1 MRTILNKNENYSQ
14 LLEVVMSELIIVIL
28 ASLAAGLLSLS
39 VALVLLSSKKL
50 SEKLVKYGTPFAA
63 GVLLIIGFRDLL
75 PEGIEEEGIQVLNA
89 TLGAVIIF
97 FLIEK
102 GFSSFHHHHEEDKP
116 KDNNTQGW
124 LFVIGDVFHN
134 LIDGISLGGAFLLGR
149 ETGLLATFALIS
161 HDIPLEVGEFGNQL
175 RVGFTKKQ
183 TIIRNIV
190 SGSTTVIG
198 AVLTFQIGGDLN
210 IPMGYLYGG
219 IAGFFIYIA
228 LSDIVPTIHTS
239 EKSRYGLQTGFL
251 LVGLIFGGTV
261 SALAH
266 EYIDVTHN
274 HELHEDEHSEHSHAL
289 LEVNSSLPVPEIS
302 INVEED
308 KKSGYNLFL
317 TTQNFTFNPD
327 NASSEHVD
335 GEGHAHLYING
346 KKITRLYSKAYYL
359 GDFEKGSY
367 TIVVELSSNDHSILS
382 KNGNP
387 IQASFE
393 LVVGEHGDH
402 DDHDEE
408 GHHDEETNL
417 TDENLSDNISSELL
431 PAYEALGCTTI
442 LKNLNELEIYTV
454 AIERPFPGEIISG
467 DYLVTGCSSAFEGT
481 VVWQLLDIYGNSV
494 GSGFTNGGSF
504 SVDKFEFYL
513 ETEIFNNGKYFLEVY
528 ETDPSDGESSLKLD
542 GTTIPIYINNEIITS
557 TTTIDVEVEKF
568 SLSVAEGIP
577 EELQIIEVKLG
588 TKAIIEINSSVNTEL
603 HIHGYDLYIDIQK
616 DNTQELAFDF
626 NIAGEFEI
634 EDHNSG
640 YEVARIRVNP

>member
-14 LLEVVMSELIIVIL
+14 LYLEVIMSDSIIVIL

-50 SEKLVKYGTPFAA
+50 SEKLVKFGTPFAA

-75 PEGIEEEGIQVLNA
+75 PEGIAEEGIQVLNA

-102 GFSSFHHHHEEDKP
+102 GFNSFHHHHEEDKP
-116 KDNNTQGW
+116 KANNTQGW

-198 AVLTFQIGGDLN
+198 AVLTFQVGGELD

-251 LVGLIFGGTV
+251 LIGLIFGGTV

-274 HELHEDEHSEHSHAL
+274 HELHDDENH
-289 LEVNSSLPVPEIS
+289 
-302 INVEED
+302 
-308 KKSGYNLFL
+308 
-317 TTQNFTFNPD
+317 
-327 NASSEHVD
+327 
-335 GEGHAHLYING
+335 
-346 KKITRLYSKAYYL
+346 
-359 GDFEKGSY
+359 
-367 TIVVELSSNDHSILS
+367 
-382 KNGNP
+382 
-387 IQASFE
+387 
-393 LVVGEHGDH
+393 
-402 DDHDEE
+402 
-408 GHHDEETNL
+408 HHDEEDDYHD
-417 TDENLSDNISSELL
+417 DENHHHDE
-431 PAYEALGCTTI
+431 EDDHH
-442 LKNLNELEIYTV
+442 E
-454 AIERPFPGEIISG
+454 
-467 DYLVTGCSSAFEGT
+467 
-481 VVWQLLDIYGNSV
+481 
-494 GSGFTNGGSF
+494 TN
-504 SVDKFEFYL
+504 
-513 ETEIFNNGKYFLEVY
+513 
-528 ETDPSDGESSLKLD
+528 
-542 GTTIPIYINNEIITS
+542 TS
-557 TTTIDVEVEKF
+557 TKTIDVEVEKF
-568 SLSVAEGIP
+568 NLSVAEGVP

-588 TKAIIEINSSVNTEL
+588 TKAIIEVNSSVNTEL

-616 DNTQELAFDF
+616 DKTQELAFDF

-640 YEVARIRVNP
+640 YKVARIKVTP

>member
-102 GFSSFHHHHEEDKP
+102 GFSSFHHHHEEDKL

-183 TIIRNIV
+183 TIIRNII

-274 HELHEDEHSEHSHAL
+274 HELHDE
-289 LEVNSSLPVPEIS
+289 
-302 INVEED
+302 EED
-308 KKSGYNLFL
+308 
-317 TTQNFTFNPD
+317 
-327 NASSEHVD
+327 H
-335 GEGHAHLYING
+335 
-346 KKITRLYSKAYYL
+346 
-359 GDFEKGSY
+359 
-367 TIVVELSSNDHSILS
+367 
-382 KNGNP
+382 
-387 IQASFE
+387 
-393 LVVGEHGDH
+393 
-402 DDHDEE
+402 HDEE
-408 GHHDEETNL
+408 EDHHDEETSPIN
-417 TDENLSDNISSELL
+417 ENSSDNISSELL
-431 PAYEALGCTTI
+431 PANETT
-442 LKNLNELEIYTV
+442 
-454 AIERPFPGEIISG
+454 
-467 DYLVTGCSSAFEGT
+467 
-481 VVWQLLDIYGNSV
+481 
-494 GSGFTNGGSF
+494 
-504 SVDKFEFYL
+504 
-513 ETEIFNNGKYFLEVY
+513 
-528 ETDPSDGESSLKLD
+528 
-542 GTTIPIYINNEIITS
+542 TS
-557 TTTIDVEVEKF
+557 TSTVYVEVEKF
-568 SLSVAEGIP
+568 NLSITEGVP
-577 EELQIIEVKLG
+577 EELQIIDVKLG

>member
-274 HELHEDEHSEHSHAL
+274 HEIHEDENH
-289 LEVNSSLPVPEIS
+289 
-302 INVEED
+302 
-308 KKSGYNLFL
+308 
-317 TTQNFTFNPD
+317 
-327 NASSEHVD
+327 
-335 GEGHAHLYING
+335 
-346 KKITRLYSKAYYL
+346 
-359 GDFEKGSY
+359 
-367 TIVVELSSNDHSILS
+367 
-382 KNGNP
+382 
-387 IQASFE
+387 
-393 LVVGEHGDH
+393 
-402 DDHDEE
+402 
-408 GHHDEETNL
+408 HHDEDDDDHHETETNP
-417 TDENLSDNISSELL
+417 TEENSSDKLSSELS
-431 PAYEALGCTTI
+431 PAYEAVGCTTI
-442 LKNLNELEIYTV
+442 LNNLNELEIYTV

-494 GSGFTNGGSF
+494 GSGFSNGGSF

-557 TTTIDVEVEKF
+557 TTTIDAEVEKF
-568 SLSVAEGIP
+568 SLSVTEGVP

>member
-1 MRTILNKNENYSQ
+1 MSD
-14 LLEVVMSELIIVIL
+14 LLVVIV
-28 ASLAAGLLSLS
+28 ASVAAGLLSLS
-39 VALVLLSSKKL
+39 VALILLSSEKL
-50 SEKLVKYGTPFAA
+50 SSKLVKYGTPFAA
-63 GVLLIIGFRDLL
+63 GVLLMIGFRDLL
-75 PEGIEEEGIQVLNA
+75 PEGIAEEGTQVLNA

-102 GFSSFHHHHEEDKP
+102 GFNSFHHHHEEDKP
-116 KDNNTQGW
+116 QENKTQGW

-134 LIDGISLGGAFLLGR
+134 LIDGISLGGAFLIGR
-149 ETGLLATFALIS
+149 DTGLLATFALIS

-190 SGSTTVIG
+190 SGLTTIVG
-198 AVLTFQIGGDLN
+198 ALLSYQLGGELD

-228 LSDIVPTIHTS
+228 LSDIVPTIHSS
-239 EKSRYGLQTGFL
+239 EKARYGLQTGFL
-251 LVGLIFGGTV
+251 LFGLIFGGTV

-266 EYIDVTHN
+266 EYIDVGHN
-274 HELHEDEHSEHSHAL
+274 HGENGHHDDHDEEGQLDEDEHSHAL

-367 TIVVELSSNDHSILS
+367 TIVVELSSNDHSVLS

-393 LVVGEHGDH
+393 LVVGEHDDH

-408 GHHDEETNL
+408 GHHDEDDDYY
-417 TDENLSDNISSELL
+417 TDEAVLPKGCLNDLSTLNSLE
-431 PAYEALGCTTI
+431 AYV
-442 LKNLNELEIYTV
+442 V
-454 AIERPFPGEIISG
+454 ATNSPYAGEIISG

-481 VVWQLLDIYGNSV
+481 VVWQLLDAFGVSV
-494 GSGFTNGGSF
+494 DSGFTNGGSF
-504 SVDKFEFYL
+504 TVDKFEFLL
-513 ETEIFNNGKYFLEVY
+513 ETENYENGKYFLEVF

-542 GTTIPIYINNEIITS
+542 GTVIPIYIYNETSFS
-557 TTTIDVEVEKF
+557 TTTTVVEVEKF
-568 SLSVAEGIP
+568 YLSVTEGVP

-588 TKAIIEINSSVNTEL
+588 TKAILEIDSSISTEL
-603 HIHGYDLYIDIQK
+603 HIHGYDLYVDVQK
-616 DNTQELAFDF
+616 DETLELAFDF
-626 NIAGEFEI
+626 NIAGEFEV
-634 EDHNSG
+634 EDHEGG
-640 YEVARIRVNP
+640 YEIARIIVKP